1 MAQKKIFIV
10 EDDALLLCELEDL
23 VLQLGYEI
31 AGTAMSVDIAL
42 SRLEA
47 GLMPDLAL
55 LDLNLN
61 GAPSEPI
68 ADQLVASGV
77 PVIFV
82 SGYGSGGLSER
93 YTGAEVVQKP
103 YSDADLA
110 SALERALMTAA
121 RPQGQSKDL
130 PGASA

>member
-23 VLQLGYEI
+23 VLQLGFEI
-31 AGTAMSVDIAL
+31 ASTAVSVDIAL
-42 SRLEA
+42 SHLDA

-61 GAPSEPI
+61 GASSEPI
-68 ADQLVASGV
+68 ADQLVALGV

-93 YTGAEVVQKP
+93 FAGAEVVQKP
-103 YSDADLA
+103 YSDTDLA
-110 SALERALMTAA
+110 GALERALGTRAKL
-121 RPQGQSKDL
+121 QGQMKDL